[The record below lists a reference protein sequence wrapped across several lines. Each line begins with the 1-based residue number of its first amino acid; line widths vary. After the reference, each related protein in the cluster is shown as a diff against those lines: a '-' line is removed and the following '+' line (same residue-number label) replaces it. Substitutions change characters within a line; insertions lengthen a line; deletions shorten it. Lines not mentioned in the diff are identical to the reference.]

1 MFSKRRIRN
10 RRGAALILAAA
21 LMFMLF
27 SMLAFSVDSGYL
39 AQTRSEITRCSDSAA
54 LAGCSD
60 LYKQLDANIG
70 RTLPQMQSGV
80 VSAANLY
87 ASYNKV
93 CDAAPQVAANDIKI
107 GYTSSMR
114 GGTISNDSS
123 QPFYAVQVAI
133 NKTTQLNGKVP
144 YYFGKIFGSS
154 GRDMN
159 SVSTAVMARRISG
172 FNTPSGS
179 DTLNLLPFA
188 LDESTWNALMTTLSS
203 GSTSGDNYTFN
214 PSTGAV
220 SAGQDGLP
228 EVNLFPQGTGSPG
241 NRGTVDIGGS
251 NNSTN
256 DIKRQII
263 GGISAADLAAL
274 GKPVQL
280 SPSTGTMTLNGDT
293 GISAGVKDQL
303 AQIIGQKRI
312 IPIFRSVSGN
322 GNNANYTIVKF
333 VGIRV
338 MKVQLTGSMSSKH
351 LLVQPA
357 AVVSKQAVRSTSA
370 SASDFVLSPVLLSE

>member
-1 MFSKRRIRN
+1 MLAKRKVSN

-21 LMFMLF
+21 MMFMLF
-27 SMLAFSVDSGYL
+27 GMLAFSVDSGYL

-60 LYKQLDANIG
+60 VYKQLDADVGLTIAELQVG
-70 RTLPQMQSGV
+70 AIA
-80 VSAANLY
+80 AANQY
-87 ASYNKV
+87 AAYNKI
-93 CDAAPQVAANDIKI
+93 CDAAPQLAAADVKV
-107 GYTSSMR
+107 GYCNSMR

-123 QPFYAVQVAI
+123 QPFYAVQVTV
-133 NKTTQLNGKVP
+133 NKSSQLNGQVP
-144 YYFGKIFGSS
+144 YFFGKIFGST
-154 GRDMN
+154 GRDMT
-159 SVSTAVMARRISG
+159 SVSTAVMARKVSG

-179 DTLNLLPFA
+179 DTLNILPFA
-188 LDESTWNALMTTLSS
+188 LDETTWNTLMATLAS
-203 GSTSGDNYTFN
+203 GSSSGDNYRFDTTTQAIT
-214 PSTGAV
+214 S
-220 SAGQDGLP
+220 GQDGLP

-241 NRGTVDIGGS
+241 NRGTVDIGGA

-256 DIKRQII
+256 DIKRQILT
-263 GGISAADLAAL
+263 GISAADLAAL
-274 GKPVQL
+274 GKPLQL
-280 SPSTGTMTLNGDT
+280 SPSSGTLTLNGDT

-303 AQIIGQKRI
+303 AQVIGHKRI

-338 MKVQLTGSMSSKH
+338 MKVQLTGSMNSKH

-357 AVVSKQAVRSTSA
+357 AVASEYGVRSTTA